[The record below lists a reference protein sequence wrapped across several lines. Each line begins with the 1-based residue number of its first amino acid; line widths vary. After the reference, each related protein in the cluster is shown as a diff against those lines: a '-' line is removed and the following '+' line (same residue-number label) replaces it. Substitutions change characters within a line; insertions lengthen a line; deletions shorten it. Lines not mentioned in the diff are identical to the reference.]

1 LAETI
6 LFHVKRDA
14 RRVSKFAK
22 SWDDPRVS
30 ARLAEQDPNDLHFEN
45 GEWVV
50 GVWSGLTEADDRSF
64 RELSRLVR
72 TVARAGKRG
81 FMLLWNGTPVPEL
94 AQQLALPSVPGN
106 GDPEYDRAL
115 IASYIERASQ
125 PAPQAP
131 RMAANFAT
139 NWASAQHGVATA
151 TLVPPPPAPEP
162 ESFGVAFVQPEA
174 KPRRRGILAPVAGVL
189 LLAVGAAAAAPWALD
204 TVGPL
209 LGNHA
214 PAPASAPSPIAL
226 SAPSPDIAAPP
237 ASDAAAPAALADT
250 DLPKVEQLSP
260 AGQQAALSAPPT
272 RAAPLDISPSPPAK
286 PTAKAAPSPKPQ
298 KKLATLSP
306 PAPIAA
312 RAAPPSAVEPSG
324 AAPDKAAP
332 KTTIAATGA
341 IVAPEGQPIATAPAA
356 RKPATNPA
364 PKSAASPPAPD
375 TKKPASSGVPKETPE
390 RQGPEL

>member
-1 LAETI
+1 
-6 LFHVKRDA
+6 
-14 RRVSKFAK
+14 
-22 SWDDPRVS
+22 
-30 ARLAEQDPNDLHFEN
+30 
-45 GEWVV
+45 
-50 GVWSGLTEADDRSF
+50 
-64 RELSRLVR
+64 
-72 TVARAGKRG
+72 
-81 FMLLWNGTPVPEL
+81 
-94 AQQLALPSVPGN
+94 
-106 GDPEYDRAL
+106 L

-125 PAPQAP
+125 PTPQAP

-174 KPRRRGILAPVAGVL
+174 KPRKRGVLAPVAGVL

-204 TVGPL
+204 TVGPV

-214 PAPASAPSPIAL
+214 RAPASAPSPIAL

-237 ASDAAAPAALADT
+237 ASDAAAPPALADTDT

-272 RAAPLDISPSPPAK
+272 HAAPLDISPSPPAK
-286 PTAKAAPSPKPQ
+286 PTAKAAPPPKPQ

-306 PAPIAA
+306 SAPIAA

-356 RKPATNPA
+356 RKPATSPA
-364 PKSAASPPAPD
+364 PKPAASPPAQD